1 MKQEILVKRLQQR
14 MPVYIYDDYE
24 EAVVRITPLEDVQD
38 TKVFIK
44 YKECCEVETMFT
56 DETVSEIIL
65 RGININEEEYLK
77 Y

>member
-1 MKQEILVKRLQQR
+1 MKQEILVKRLLQR

-24 EAVVRITPLEDVQD
+24 EAVVRITPMEDIQN

-44 YKECCEVETMFT
+44 YKDCCEVETMST

-65 RGININEEEYLK
+65 RGIHINEEEYLK

>member
-14 MPVYIYDDYE
+14 KPVYIYDDYE
-24 EAVVRITPLEDVQD
+24 EAVVRITPMEDIQN

-44 YKECCEVETMFT
+44 YKDCCEVETMST

-65 RGININEEEYLK
+65 RGIRIYEEEYLK